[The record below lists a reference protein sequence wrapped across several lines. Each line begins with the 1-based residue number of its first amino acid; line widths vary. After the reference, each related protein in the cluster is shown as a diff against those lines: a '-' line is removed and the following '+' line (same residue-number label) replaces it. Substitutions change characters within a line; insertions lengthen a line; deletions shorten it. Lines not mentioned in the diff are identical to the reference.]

1 MMYRVLLACTLAYLC
16 GCAGPSL
23 DIQHLQ
29 LSAGNVSLPRG
40 ESPVV
45 VINAIDLPD
54 YLLRDD
60 LVLRESDVT
69 LRYDSSRRWAE
80 PLDLGIQRVLGRRLQ
95 AALDT
100 QRVILF
106 PQEPSTPAD
115 WQLQVTIR
123 RFEVIGTRVELAAEA
138 RWEHRSGGEAIIES
152 VVFEDALPLGSS
164 TGQDIAKTMSELLWR
179 FSQELVAAI
188 SPRLASSQNASSES
202 ASNGV
207 S

>member
-1 MMYRVLLACTLAYLC
+1 
-16 GCAGPSL
+16 
-23 DIQHLQ
+23 
-29 LSAGNVSLPRG
+29 
-40 ESPVV
+40 
-45 VINAIDLPD
+45 
-54 YLLRDD
+54 

-123 RFEVIGTRVELAAEA
+123 RFEVIGTRVELTAEA
-138 RWEHRSGGEAIIES
+138 RWEQRSGGEAIIES

-188 SPRLASSQNASSES
+188 SPRLASPQSASSGS

-207 S
+207 SIYLETKTTNQ